1 MKNQVQQLIFAL
13 AIFFTHSCASQDIQL
28 KDCDIQALKN
38 VIDSIPLAVCFVQ
51 NTETAPYSTLYRVE
65 ELSPNSL
72 FSDPK
77 EIEFLLKEP
86 NESLDKDQ
94 LKKIKSECWLYLL
107 NHPDY
112 EWKTNLFLYFLFERD
127 ALFLIGMKP
136 DEWKENYKEMEIETW
151 REYLH

>member
-1 MKNQVQQLIFAL
+1 MKNQVLQLIFAL
-13 AIFFTHSCASQDIQL
+13 SIFIAHSCASQDNQL

-38 VIDSIPLAVCFVQ
+38 VIDSIPLAVCYVQ
-51 NTETAPYSTLYRVE
+51 NTETAPFSTLYRVE

-77 EIEFLLKEP
+77 EIEFLSTEP
-86 NESLDKDQ
+86 TESLDKDQ
-94 LKKIKSECWLYLL
+94 FKKIKRDCWLHLL

-112 EWKTNLFLYFLFERD
+112 EWKTNLFLYYLFEKD

-136 DEWKENYKEMEIETW
+136 DEWNENYKEIEIKSWE
-151 REYLH
+151 EDLH